1 MVLMMLFVRSTLVW
15 LDAHSGN
22 GSFSPELSNLHVPAV
37 NRQTY
42 KAEYNCVPILTTRS
56 GVQVDDQLE
65 AVVCGPGDGF
75 LDIGQLALDIWL
87 AGSNIEGPVRDR
99 QPDMIQAA
107 R

>member
-1 MVLMMLFVRSTLVW
+1 M
-15 LDAHSGN
+15 
-22 GSFSPELSNLHVPAV
+22 
-37 NRQTY
+37 
-42 KAEYNCVPILTTRS
+42 
-56 GVQVDDQLE
+56 QVDDQLE